1 MNDINQKKLIS
12 KEIKNVFQQLMP
24 KKKAL
29 RKSIFMISKYKKNN
43 YNILNLNQNMAQNQK
58 KITSYCLNK
67 SNEFISKNDKSKEME
82 IDSDLNESSKNS
94 IIMNDDNEIKKM
106 KIGNDSF
113 NAFNNTDS
121 FLENYSTANSNIENE
136 RKKKSN
142 SVKIKMEYIEKQK
155 NFEIN
160 NSIEISKEKE
170 VELEL
175 ESNLVNEEEY
185 MEEIL
190 DNLYIEEENNQF
202 KINPDYFKLQT
213 EINSK
218 MRIILIDWL
227 IEVNNKLKFRE
238 ETFYTT
244 IYIIDAYLSK
254 KFIQRKKFQLLGVTA
269 LLIATK
275 LNEIFSG
282 SVKDYVFITD
292 NAYNESSILSMESD
306 ICKTLNFNFLVP
318 NCLSFFQI
326 FSKKI
331 GFDKN
336 SEESQFGKF
345 IIQNFLMNSKSFN
358 YNYSLISIATCN
370 LIIKLFEK
378 DKNINFDLFCRDSLP
393 FIEDCSKSICEG
405 IGEILNTNM
414 NLSVKKYYYGKFNEN
429 IQKLI
434 SLYNYNCR

>member
-1 MNDINQKKLIS
+1 MPRKKT
-12 KEIKNVFQQLMP
+12 F
-24 KKKAL
+24 
-29 RKSIFMISKYKKNN
+29 RKRIFMISKNKKNN
-43 YNILNLNQNMAQNQK
+43 YNIQNLNQNIAPTQK

-67 SNEFISKNDKSKEME
+67 SNEFISKNEKNKEME

-121 FLENYSTANSNIENE
+121 YLENYSTANSNIENE

-142 SVKIKMEYIEKQK
+142 SFKIKIEYCKKPKISET
-155 NFEIN
+155 ND
-160 NSIEISKEKE
+160 SIEMSKKKDL
-170 VELEL
+170 ELEL
-175 ESNLVNEEEY
+175 DSNHVNEEEY

-190 DNLYIEEENNQF
+190 DNFYTEEENNRF
-202 KINPDYFKLQT
+202 KINPNYFKLQT

-227 IEVNNKLKFRE
+227 FEVNNKLKFRE

-269 LLIATK
+269 LYIATK

-282 SVKDYVFITD
+282 SVKDYVFMTD
-292 NAYNESSILSMESD
+292 RAYNEIDIISMESD

-318 NCLSFFQI
+318 HCLSFFQI

-331 GFDKN
+331 GFDKD
-336 SEESQFGKF
+336 SEEYQFGIF
-345 IIQNFLMNSKSFN
+345 IIKNFLMNSKSFN
-358 YNYSLISIATCN
+358 YNYSIISIASCN
-370 LIIKLFEK
+370 LIVKLFEK
-378 DKNINFDLFCRDSLP
+378 DKNINFDLFYRDSLS
-393 FIEDCSKSICEG
+393 FIEDCSKNICDAINET
-405 IGEILNTNM
+405 LNSNM
-414 NLSVKKYYYGKFNEN
+414 NLSVKKYYYGKYSEN
-429 IQKLI
+429 IKKLV
-434 SLYNYNCR
+434 SLYIYKCK

>member
-1 MNDINQKKLIS
+1 
-12 KEIKNVFQQLMP
+12 
-24 KKKAL
+24 
-29 RKSIFMISKYKKNN
+29 MISKNKKNN
-43 YNILNLNQNMAQNQK
+43 YNIQNLNQNIAPTQK

-67 SNEFISKNDKSKEME
+67 SNEFISKNEKNKEME

-121 FLENYSTANSNIENE
+121 YLENYSTANSNIENE

-142 SVKIKMEYIEKQK
+142 SFKMKMEYREKPK
-155 NFEIN
+155 ISETND
-160 NSIEISKEKE
+160 SIEMSKEKDL
-170 VELEL
+170 ELEL
-175 ESNLVNEEEY
+175 DSNHVNEEEY

-190 DNLYIEEENNQF
+190 DNFYTEEENNRF
-202 KINPDYFKLQT
+202 KINPNYFKLQT

-227 IEVNNKLKFRE
+227 FEVNNKLKFRE

-269 LLIATK
+269 LYIATK

-282 SVKDYVFITD
+282 SVKDYVFMTD
-292 NAYNESSILSMESD
+292 RAYNESDIITMESD

-331 GFDKN
+331 GFDKD
-336 SEESQFGKF
+336 SEEYQFGIF
-345 IIQNFLMNSKSFN
+345 IIKNFLMNSKSFN
-358 YNYSLISIATCN
+358 YNYSIISIASCN
-370 LIIKLFEK
+370 LIVKLFEK
-378 DKNINFDLFCRDSLP
+378 DKNINFDLFYRDNLS
-393 FIEDCSKSICEG
+393 FIEDCSKNICDAINET
-405 IGEILNTNM
+405 LNSNM
-414 NLSVKKYYYGKFNEN
+414 NLSVKKYYYGKYSEN
-429 IQKLI
+429 IKKLI
-434 SLYNYNCR
+434 SLYNYKCK

>member
-1 MNDINQKKLIS
+1 
-12 KEIKNVFQQLMP
+12 
-24 KKKAL
+24 
-29 RKSIFMISKYKKNN
+29 MISKNKKNN
-43 YNILNLNQNMAQNQK
+43 YNIQNLNQNIAPTQK

-67 SNEFISKNDKSKEME
+67 SNEFISKNEKNKEME

-94 IIMNDDNEIKKM
+94 LIMNDDNEIKKM

-121 FLENYSTANSNIENE
+121 YLENYSTANSNIENE

-142 SVKIKMEYIEKQK
+142 SFKIKMEYCEKPK
-155 NFEIN
+155 ISETND
-160 NSIEISKEKE
+160 SIEMSKEKDL
-170 VELEL
+170 ELEL
-175 ESNLVNEEEY
+175 DSNHVNEEEY

-190 DNLYIEEENNQF
+190 DNFYTEEENNRF
-202 KINPDYFKLQT
+202 KINPNYFKLQT

-227 IEVNNKLKFRE
+227 FEVNNKLKFRE

-269 LLIATK
+269 LYIATK

-282 SVKDYVFITD
+282 SVKDYVFMTD
-292 NAYNESSILSMESD
+292 RAYNESDIITMESD

-318 NCLSFFQI
+318 HCLSFFQI

-331 GFDKN
+331 GLDKD
-336 SEESQFGKF
+336 SEEYQFGIF

-358 YNYSLISIATCN
+358 YNYSIISIASCN
-370 LIIKLFEK
+370 LIVKLFEK
-378 DKNINFDLFCRDSLP
+378 DKNINFDLFNRDSLS
-393 FIEDCSKSICEG
+393 FIEDCSKNICDAINET
-405 IGEILNTNM
+405 LNSNM
-414 NLSVKKYYYGKFNEN
+414 NLSVKKYYYGKYSEN
-429 IQKLI
+429 IKKLI
-434 SLYNYNCR
+434 SLYNYKCK

>member
-1 MNDINQKKLIS
+1 
-12 KEIKNVFQQLMP
+12 
-24 KKKAL
+24 
-29 RKSIFMISKYKKNN
+29 MISKNKKNN
-43 YNILNLNQNMAQNQK
+43 YNIQNLNQNIAPTQK

-67 SNEFISKNDKSKEME
+67 SNEFISKNEKNKEME

-121 FLENYSTANSNIENE
+121 YLENYSTANSNIENE

-142 SVKIKMEYIEKQK
+142 SFKIKMEYCEKPK
-155 NFEIN
+155 ISETND
-160 NSIEISKEKE
+160 SIEMSKEKDL
-170 VELEL
+170 ELEL
-175 ESNLVNEEEY
+175 DSNHVNEEEY

-190 DNLYIEEENNQF
+190 DNFYTEEENNRF
-202 KINPDYFKLQT
+202 KINPNYFKLQT

-227 IEVNNKLKFRE
+227 FEVNNKLKFRE

-269 LLIATK
+269 LYIATK

-282 SVKDYVFITD
+282 SVKDYVFMTD
-292 NAYNESSILSMESD
+292 RAYNEIDIISMESD

-318 NCLSFFQI
+318 HCLSFFQI

-331 GFDKN
+331 GFDKD
-336 SEESQFGKF
+336 SKEYQFGIF

-358 YNYSLISIATCN
+358 YNYSIISIASCN
-370 LIIKLFEK
+370 LIVKLFEK
-378 DKNINFDLFCRDSLP
+378 DKNINFDLFHRDSLP
-393 FIEDCSKSICEG
+393 FIEDCSKKICDAINET
-405 IGEILNTNM
+405 LNSNM
-414 NLSVKKYYYGKFNEN
+414 NLSVKKYYYGKYSEN
-429 IQKLI
+429 IKKLI
-434 SLYNYNCR
+434 SLYNYKCK

>member
-1 MNDINQKKLIS
+1 MPRKKT
-12 KEIKNVFQQLMP
+12 F
-24 KKKAL
+24 
-29 RKSIFMISKYKKNN
+29 RKRIFMISKNKKNN
-43 YNILNLNQNMAQNQK
+43 YNIQNLNQNIAPTQK

-67 SNEFISKNDKSKEME
+67 SNEFISKNEKNKEME

-94 IIMNDDNEIKKM
+94 LIMNDDNEIKKM

-121 FLENYSTANSNIENE
+121 YLENYSTANSNIENE

-142 SVKIKMEYIEKQK
+142 SFKIKMEYCEKPK
-155 NFEIN
+155 ISETND
-160 NSIEISKEKE
+160 SIEMSKEKDL
-170 VELEL
+170 ELEL
-175 ESNLVNEEEY
+175 DSNHVNEEEY

-190 DNLYIEEENNQF
+190 DNFYTEEENNRF
-202 KINPDYFKLQT
+202 KINPNYFKLQT

-227 IEVNNKLKFRE
+227 FEVNNKLKFRE

-269 LLIATK
+269 LYIATK

-282 SVKDYVFITD
+282 SVKDYVFMTD
-292 NAYNESSILSMESD
+292 RAYNESDIITMESD

-331 GFDKN
+331 GLDKD
-336 SEESQFGKF
+336 SEEYQFGIF

-358 YNYSLISIATCN
+358 YNYSIISIASCN
-370 LIIKLFEK
+370 LIVKLFEK
-378 DKNINFDLFCRDSLP
+378 DKNINFDLFYRDSLS
-393 FIEDCSKSICEG
+393 FIEDCSKNICDAINET
-405 IGEILNTNM
+405 LNSNM
-414 NLSVKKYYYGKFNEN
+414 NLSVKKYYYGKYSEN
-429 IQKLI
+429 IKKLI
-434 SLYNYNCR
+434 SLYNYKCK

>member
-1 MNDINQKKLIS
+1 MPRKKT
-12 KEIKNVFQQLMP
+12 F
-24 KKKAL
+24 
-29 RKSIFMISKYKKNN
+29 RKRIFMISKNKKNN
-43 YNILNLNQNMAQNQK
+43 YNIQNLNQNIAPTQK

-67 SNEFISKNDKSKEME
+67 SNEFISKNEKNKEME

-94 IIMNDDNEIKKM
+94 IIMNDDNEIKKI

-121 FLENYSTANSNIENE
+121 YLENYSTANSNIENE

-142 SVKIKMEYIEKQK
+142 SFKIKMEYCEKPK
-155 NFEIN
+155 ISETND
-160 NSIEISKEKE
+160 SIEMSKEKDI
-170 VELEL
+170 ELEL
-175 ESNLVNEEEY
+175 DSNHVNEEEY
-185 MEEIL
+185 MEEVL
-190 DNLYIEEENNQF
+190 DNFYTEEENNRF
-202 KINPDYFKLQT
+202 KINPNYFKLQT

-227 IEVNNKLKFRE
+227 FEVNNKLKFRE

-269 LLIATK
+269 LYIATK

-282 SVKDYVFITD
+282 SVKDYVFMTD
-292 NAYNESSILSMESD
+292 RAYNEIDIISMESD

-318 NCLSFFQI
+318 HCLSFFQI

-331 GFDKN
+331 GFDKD
-336 SEESQFGKF
+336 SEEYQFGIF

-358 YNYSLISIATCN
+358 YNYSIISIASCN
-370 LIIKLFEK
+370 LIVKLFEK
-378 DKNINFDLFCRDSLP
+378 DKNINFDLFYRDSLP
-393 FIEDCSKSICEG
+393 FIEDCSKNICDAINET
-405 IGEILNTNM
+405 LNSNM
-414 NLSVKKYYYGKFNEN
+414 NLSVKKYYYGKYSEN
-429 IQKLI
+429 IKKLI
-434 SLYNYNCR
+434 SLYNYKCK

>member
-1 MNDINQKKLIS
+1 
-12 KEIKNVFQQLMP
+12 
-24 KKKAL
+24 
-29 RKSIFMISKYKKNN
+29 MISKNKKNN
-43 YNILNLNQNMAQNQK
+43 YNIQNLNQNIAPTQK

-67 SNEFISKNDKSKEME
+67 SNEFISKNEKNKEME

-94 IIMNDDNEIKKM
+94 IIMNDDNEIKKI

-121 FLENYSTANSNIENE
+121 YLENYSTANSNIENE

-142 SVKIKMEYIEKQK
+142 SFKIKIEYCEKPK
-155 NFEIN
+155 ISETND
-160 NSIEISKEKE
+160 SIEMSKEKDL
-170 VELEL
+170 ELEL
-175 ESNLVNEEEY
+175 DSNHVNEEEY

-190 DNLYIEEENNQF
+190 DNFYTEEENNRF
-202 KINPDYFKLQT
+202 KINPNYFKLQT

-227 IEVNNKLKFRE
+227 FEVNNKLKFRE

-269 LLIATK
+269 LYIATK

-282 SVKDYVFITD
+282 SVKDYVFMTD
-292 NAYNESSILSMESD
+292 RAYNESDIITMESD

-331 GFDKN
+331 GFDKD
-336 SEESQFGKF
+336 SEEYQFGIF

-358 YNYSLISIATCN
+358 YNYSIISIASCN
-370 LIIKLFEK
+370 LIVKLFEK
-378 DKNINFDLFCRDSLP
+378 DKNINFDLFYRDSLS
-393 FIEDCSKSICEG
+393 FIEDCSKNICDAINET
-405 IGEILNTNM
+405 LNSNM
-414 NLSVKKYYYGKFNEN
+414 NLSVKKYYYGKYSEN
-429 IQKLI
+429 IKKLV
-434 SLYNYNCR
+434 SLYNYKCK

>member
-1 MNDINQKKLIS
+1 
-12 KEIKNVFQQLMP
+12 
-24 KKKAL
+24 
-29 RKSIFMISKYKKNN
+29 MISKNKKNN
-43 YNILNLNQNMAQNQK
+43 YNIQNLNQNIAPTQK

-67 SNEFISKNDKSKEME
+67 SNEFISKNEKNKEME

-121 FLENYSTANSNIENE
+121 YLENYSTANSNIENE

-142 SVKIKMEYIEKQK
+142 SFKIKMEYCEKPK
-155 NFEIN
+155 ISETND
-160 NSIEISKEKE
+160 SIEMSKEKDL
-170 VELEL
+170 ELEL
-175 ESNLVNEEEY
+175 DSNHVNEEEY

-190 DNLYIEEENNQF
+190 DNFYTEEENNRF
-202 KINPDYFKLQT
+202 KINPNYFKLQT

-227 IEVNNKLKFRE
+227 FEVNNKLKFRE

-269 LLIATK
+269 LYIATK

-282 SVKDYVFITD
+282 SVKDYVFMTD
-292 NAYNESSILSMESD
+292 RAYNEIDIISMESD

-318 NCLSFFQI
+318 HCLSFFQI

-331 GFDKN
+331 GFDKD
-336 SEESQFGKF
+336 SEEYQFGIF

-358 YNYSLISIATCN
+358 YNYSIISIASCN
-370 LIIKLFEK
+370 LIVKLFEK
-378 DKNINFDLFCRDSLP
+378 DKNINFDLFYRDSLP
-393 FIEDCSKSICEG
+393 FIEDCSKNICDAINET
-405 IGEILNTNM
+405 LNSNM
-414 NLSVKKYYYGKFNEN
+414 NLSVKKYYYGKYSEN
-429 IQKLI
+429 IKKLI
-434 SLYNYNCR
+434 SLYNYKCK

>member
-1 MNDINQKKLIS
+1 MPRKKT
-12 KEIKNVFQQLMP
+12 F
-24 KKKAL
+24 
-29 RKSIFMISKYKKNN
+29 RKRIFMISKNKKNN
-43 YNILNLNQNMAQNQK
+43 YNIQNLNQNIAPTQK

-67 SNEFISKNDKSKEME
+67 SNEFISKNEKNKEME

-121 FLENYSTANSNIENE
+121 YLENYSTANSNIENE

-142 SVKIKMEYIEKQK
+142 SFKIKMEYCEKPK
-155 NFEIN
+155 ISETND
-160 NSIEISKEKE
+160 SIEMSKEKDL
-170 VELEL
+170 ELEL
-175 ESNLVNEEEY
+175 DSNHVNEEEY

-190 DNLYIEEENNQF
+190 DNFYTEEENNRF
-202 KINPDYFKLQT
+202 KINPNYFKLQT

-218 MRIILIDWL
+218 MRIILIDW
-227 IEVNNKLKFRE
+227 IFEVNNKLKFRE

-269 LLIATK
+269 LYIATK

-282 SVKDYVFITD
+282 SVKDYVFMTD
-292 NAYNESSILSMESD
+292 RAYNEIDIISMESD

-318 NCLSFFQI
+318 HCLSFFQI

-331 GFDKN
+331 GFDKD
-336 SEESQFGKF
+336 SEEYQFGIF

-358 YNYSLISIATCN
+358 YNYSIISIASCN
-370 LIIKLFEK
+370 LIVKLFEK
-378 DKNINFDLFCRDSLP
+378 DKNINFDLFYRDSLP
-393 FIEDCSKSICEG
+393 FIEDCSKNICDAINET
-405 IGEILNTNM
+405 LNSNM
-414 NLSVKKYYYGKFNEN
+414 NLSVKKYYYGKYSEN
-429 IQKLI
+429 IKKLI
-434 SLYNYNCR
+434 SLYNYKCK

>member
-1 MNDINQKKLIS
+1 MPRKKT
-12 KEIKNVFQQLMP
+12 F
-24 KKKAL
+24 
-29 RKSIFMISKYKKNN
+29 RKRIFMISKNKKNN
-43 YNILNLNQNMAQNQK
+43 YNIQNLNQNIAPTQK

-67 SNEFISKNDKSKEME
+67 SNEFISKNEKNKEME

-94 IIMNDDNEIKKM
+94 IIMNDDNEIKKI

-121 FLENYSTANSNIENE
+121 YLENYSTANSNIENE

-142 SVKIKMEYIEKQK
+142 SFKIKMEYCEKPK
-155 NFEIN
+155 ISETND
-160 NSIEISKEKE
+160 SIEMSKEKDL
-170 VELEL
+170 ELEL
-175 ESNLVNEEEY
+175 DSTHVNEEEY

-190 DNLYIEEENNQF
+190 DNFYTEEENNRF
-202 KINPDYFKLQT
+202 KINPNYFKLQT

-227 IEVNNKLKFRE
+227 FEVNNKLKFRE

-269 LLIATK
+269 LYIATK

-282 SVKDYVFITD
+282 SVKDYVFMTD
-292 NAYNESSILSMESD
+292 RAYNEIDIISMESD

-318 NCLSFFQI
+318 HCLSFFQI

-331 GFDKN
+331 GFDKD
-336 SEESQFGKF
+336 SKEYQFGIF

-358 YNYSLISIATCN
+358 YNYSIISIASCN
-370 LIIKLFEK
+370 LIVKLFEK
-378 DKNINFDLFCRDSLP
+378 DKNINFDLFYRDSLS
-393 FIEDCSKSICEG
+393 FIEDCSKNICDAINET
-405 IGEILNTNM
+405 LNSNM
-414 NLSVKKYYYGKFNEN
+414 NLSVKKYYYGKYSEN
-429 IQKLI
+429 IKKLI
-434 SLYNYNCR
+434 SLYNYKCK